1 MVTWASWG
9 LRIFG
14 EGVGPDGDSREGGV
28 GSAGDTGEA
37 ACGLGFGLSFSS
49 GRCFHPEGVLG
60 EGPVSHTQ
68 RLCRLELGGRLAGGS
83 PERLSPPHPGYLA
96 PRI

>member
-1 MVTWASWG
+1 M
-9 LRIFG
+9 
-14 EGVGPDGDSREGGV
+14 

-68 RLCRLELGGRLAGGS
+68 RLCRLELGGRLSGGS
-83 PERLSPPHPGYLA
+83 PNGFLLPTQGIWLPESDHSEAKRCGRELQEVS
-96 PRI
+96 